1 MTKQNLI
8 KRFFARFM
16 RARAAS
22 AAPAFLFA
30 AAAAGFALAPLDASA
45 ARISESDETETGS
58 YGTDT
63 DQSLAVGT
71 GNITIGGGVSV
82 NVTET
87 TLLTGTQLTISS
99 TSETLDF
106 GNVTFQQPIA
116 SDSITV
122 SGENVS
128 VEFDKVAAGTGY
140 GKIDVADGA
149 ALVID
154 GDANLSAITAENG
167 TLTVKGKAT
176 VETLTAKTGATVTL
190 EADDASGDDA
200 SGVNSLVMAGGTVN
214 VKNFTLDNVDG
225 TNEDNNNASGTIS
238 SSGTLTVNTG
248 TTLTTE
254 ALNLDAKENAVIDL
268 KNGSEIDLGSGTVS
282 LGANARLNI
291 GDDEG
296 AADLTAASLTANE
309 TATTTLNGGTLEL
322 NGAGIT
328 QNLDSLA
335 ETSTGT
341 VSVSGE
347 GATAVFSADKTFEG
361 DAASGEVLDIAVA
374 NGTLQVDA
382 VVSTTGTVTAK
393 NLTIGEARTS
403 VKAAAFELSPEGTL
417 TMNGGTLDLSA
428 TNGATTNIYAI
439 AEGSSGTITEGDT
452 AGTIALNT
460 SSAGLGELDFT
471 AASGTVALTGTADAP
486 ITVETAGDVN
496 AQNLVVGANTLV
508 GATVTV
514 GKATDRT
521 AGDGLTLNGGTLT
534 GTTNV
539 TVNKV
544 VEENLSGTVDG
555 GTVIF
560 DLDQKNIAGETVVAG
575 TLNLGSEATNTNKVW
590 IRGEGLTLGE
600 RSVVTATGDGVNA
613 DNGTAT
619 GLVVGGGAAGTA
631 TVFDLSAT
639 GTKLN
644 VNAVNV
650 YSADELK
657 LSGDQKIGIG
667 DKDGKIWLGVAATDE
682 AAGKISTTGT
692 LTSLGQ
698 TTMNGGRIESS
709 ASSPT
714 PAPEQPEE
722 GVFYPEATIHLG
734 NVAMGNGV
742 ISAVNGS
749 VKVADVRDQGIIAAK
764 DISVGSVSDD
774 DTDKVILAGSEDG
787 ATAAGKLT
795 FTGTTTA
802 SNISANADSV
812 VNTKALELADGV
824 NVTIGSIT
832 NADIL
837 NKENLASVALG
848 GGASLN
854 TTSEDLSA
862 LTSVALATGTADDRT
877 TWTHSSGIAVNGDV
891 SVGNDASIDAAGA
904 VSVNG
909 TVSVGNRS
917 DITADSIDFGG
928 ADLKIGGTATL
939 TSETGDVT
947 LGGVAGLDEGVLAT
961 ATVNSA
967 KDIVFAAN
975 STSSLH
981 LKATGDIVVN
991 DGVSVTLSQGE
1002 IDAGNTTLKDG
1013 STFEL
1018 LGNNNVLGGTTG
1030 TPEENPYDLSEVTL
1044 GNDATLVIG
1053 GNNPAD
1059 ETEFYETFAKAAS
1072 VKNASAGAAGTIEVN
1087 GKLAADETAEDK
1099 VSVFTAGTVGDATN
1113 GDATNGGVNVTLN
1126 DGGELVAT
1134 GADAAGVGIY
1144 AAALNGTGGKLTA
1157 QAADGTKNDIY
1168 VTASNTVG
1176 ENIVFTADELRV
1188 TDLDVTDGADVAVR
1202 LENADLGGVESL
1214 VVADAGTSADPAA
1227 AHTTLTL
1234 AGTSSVAAVTV
1245 GKDGNNGTLIVESL
1259 PAAEGEEPA
1268 APVVVIGDLA
1278 ADETANFQTGSLTLD
1293 GGALVATGGSI
1304 DVRDA
1309 LVARP
1314 SGTLDGTIEAA
1325 NVRVDLSAQTAEFGA
1340 DLTLKGETVTLDG
1353 NDSGFA
1359 LGSVVEAGKLVIG
1372 SDAEGE
1378 TTVVNVADPATTLD
1392 GVATEIAVENG
1403 DSLIVESAWAPEQDC
1418 LTVTLDTN
1426 ASLGVDGALTV
1437 GAGKSF
1443 AVNAAED
1450 ENGNIAEPA
1459 GAVFD
1464 EIVNNGNFS
1473 LENVDANTSS
1483 WTDANGATL
1492 KIAGTN
1498 TEERS
1503 ASLDISGAA
1512 GGTTTFNSTVSL
1524 TNGALAVAQGNV
1536 ALNGA
1541 VVSENGTVDVEAG
1554 DLTANDTVS
1563 LTDSEVTAN
1572 GDVALNDAI
1581 SSENGAITATTGSM
1595 TVSGG
1600 AGTIKSL
1607 GLTAGADITF
1617 DTTEFNAG
1625 GKVTVNA
1632 ASGAGNVT
1640 FDTNVSLG
1648 AGSSVAAGTLTVNAG
1663 AAGTINGTVDAE
1675 TIVLAGESAPDA
1687 GDAASLTISGKGN
1700 STFAT
1705 LTDAAGTTL
1714 SLTNGAALTQNGDAT
1729 TASVSLNGTLSVA
1742 DANSAFITPGSL
1754 TLANKAKLTLA
1765 NGAAANIAGTLDLSV
1780 STTGAVTVAGDAAGT
1795 NSDATTT
1802 LTAGTLV
1809 INPADA
1815 ANTATQGVVSLT
1827 NGGQFTVGEL
1837 APGSTVTLTG
1847 QTGSGN
1853 IWVDETS
1860 HFTLKKG
1867 DIAITEST
1875 RGEIVAESGNV
1886 TFGHDAGGNGVYSL
1900 AGIGTQGLDL
1910 SVNSGHNEVNFTMSE
1925 SLNADGSKTYSKVDV
1940 RGMMNLQ
1947 GTDVSATSTE
1957 DQAFEV
1963 SVASGVN
1970 LDNANLTLE
1979 NVAFS
1984 GGKSVSLTGSS
1995 ELSATNTTIDGFD
2008 AIITTVGA
2016 NNSSITLNN
2025 ATLNTDVTMNSG
2037 TLNVGSEGATIGAGH
2052 TVSVNENVSAKLEGS
2067 LTGEGKLAL
2076 NGGNVSLTGAE
2087 VTLDNVVVNAAN
2099 AKISGGETLTIG
2111 GLVIGKGDALTVDAA
2126 LSASGAWD
2134 IDGGS
2139 LTAGTLTI
2147 ADGANVALT
2156 NSKLNGDIAFADGA
2170 DAELSLTESTVDGN
2184 VTLSGENNTLY
2195 VTDSAIEGTL
2205 AAEAGE
2211 IHFDGENSFG
2221 GLDLTGDVGV
2231 FGTIAV
2237 KGKLEVDGGFNL
2249 AGSSSLSTTEGLF
2262 VNGGTATLAGEVVA
2276 GDVTLTGTD
2285 ADSTLSGTIKTNL
2298 TLNNA
2303 QLSSSGTVK
2312 GDTTLKNGSA
2322 LTQTDGTLGAVSVS
2336 DSTFT
2341 QESAG
2346 TAGAVTL
2353 TNGASATLAGTVAS
2367 LDATN
2372 ATANVSGKVSGDMT
2386 LTNAT
2391 AEVSGTVDGITT
2403 LTNGST
2409 LTQTAGTLGAV
2420 SVDASTFTQNA
2431 GTAGAVTL
2439 TNDAFATLAGTVDS
2453 LVATNASANVSGTVS
2468 GDMTLTNG
2476 SALTQT
2482 GGSLGA
2488 VSADASTFTQEAGT
2502 AGAVTLTNGAFA
2514 TLAGTVSG
2522 DMTLANAT
2530 AEVSGEVVGST
2541 TLATGSALTQT
2552 AGTLG
2557 AVSVDASTF
2566 TQDAG
2571 TAGAVTLTNGA
2582 FATLAGTVASLDAT
2596 NASAEVS
2603 GTVSGAV
2610 SLDASTLTAVDGI
2623 TISDTLTAENNS
2635 IVNGDIMLDGA
2646 ADVSLSGSTV
2656 NGDIAFAESANGAD
2670 LKLIES
2676 TVAGN
2681 VTLSGESN
2689 SLRVEN
2695 SSITGAL
2702 TATAGTITFDG
2713 ENSFGDLQLSG
2724 DVNVAGDITVN
2735 GALNAEGGFNLA
2747 GSSNLSTT
2755 EGLFVNG
2762 GTATLA
2768 GTVTQGDVT
2777 LTGTIEGSTLSGTIE
2792 TNLTLDNAQ
2801 LSSSGTVEGDT
2812 TLANDSALTQTD
2824 GSLGAVSVDA
2834 STFTQNAGTAGAV
2847 TLTNDAFA
2855 TLAGTVDSL
2864 VATNATAEVS
2874 GTVSGDMTL
2883 TNATAEVYGTVN
2895 GDTTLETGS
2904 TLTQTDGSLGAVSVD
2919 ASTFTQNAGTATAGA
2934 VTLTNGA
2941 SATLAGTVASLD
2953 ATNASANVSG
2963 TVSGDMTLTNA
2974 TANVSGTVSGAVS
2987 LDASTLKAQGDKTFA
3002 SLSLKNDSTLVSTD
3016 DITVAGAITDASGSI
3031 SGANIALNGG
3041 LTGSASVSA
3050 SGDLTLG
3057 GTTETSGMLTAKN
3070 GTLTVADGGTLTATD
3085 AQVEAGTLAVNEG
3098 ATLNLTI
3105 EDDALDVGTLS
3116 IDGTANLT
3124 AANALTLSNLSG
3136 AGTANKAGAGALTLS
3151 GNGAFTGALNIG
3163 AGNASLSGAFGGS
3176 IGFASEGGTIT
3187 GAHGASVAGTLTLA
3201 QGTTLEIG
3209 DASGAANLTV
3219 GKLALSEAT
3228 ARTAGTAKVVHDVFA
3243 DGTDTLTIT
3252 DATANLSGL
3261 TAVVRSN
3268 IDEELLGVGGQ
3279 TITLVEGDVAAGYG
3293 FIEGIGF
3300 DRTNAVLSEDGKSLQ
3315 VMLNWKA
3322 AADGLAG
3329 SLFNDNQRAVAA
3341 ATKSWDAS
3349 TNKYAQALST
3359 LSTTETAAALDDLG
3373 ALHTVAMM
3381 PGQIDGTWN
3390 HQKSVLNAIGT
3401 GSQMGYQFG
3410 KPDVNMGAWVQYV
3423 GSYNDVDSSSDRLGW
3438 DRTMN
3443 GATAG
3448 FEYAVSENFLA
3459 GVALGYEYAELKSDG
3474 NKIEDDAFSVDFFAK
3489 HRSGDFEQRAALTFA
3504 HHGYDTN
3511 RTIAFGGVAESVSGD
3526 TDGFT
3531 AAIAYEAAYN
3541 FAVKEYLTLAPV
3553 ATLRAALN
3561 TIDGWSESGSDAAL
3575 KFDDQSAFTALA
3587 GIGGRAEFAFANPSY
3602 PREALRLSA
3611 YALFTAEFGD
3621 RSSDVDAS
3629 FVRGGNAF
3637 TMTYDDPEPYAL
3649 QLGLTAFAPLTNRT
3663 ALFGGIST
3671 ELRDEESGFNAN
3683 IGVRIGW

>member
-22 AAPAFLFA
+22 AAPAFFFA

-45 ARISESDETETGS
+45 ARISESVDSGR
-58 YGTDT
+58 YGDAS
-63 DQSLAVGT
+63 DQSLAVGS
-71 GNITIGGGVSV
+71 GNITIGGDASV

-99 TSETLDF
+99 TSDTLDF
-106 GNVTFQQPIA
+106 GNVTFQQPVA

-122 SGENVS
+122 SGENAS
-128 VEFDKVAAGTGY
+128 VEFDKVAAGAGY

-149 ALVID
+149 VLVIN

-176 VETLTAKTGATVTL
+176 VETLTAKTDATVTL
-190 EADDASGDDA
+190 DDA
-200 SGVNSLVMAGGTVN
+200 SGVNSLVMAGGMVN

-254 ALNLDAKENAVIDL
+254 ELNLKAEENGVIDL
-268 KNGSEIDLGSGTVS
+268 KNGSIIDLGSGTVS
-282 LGANARLNI
+282 LGANAQLNI
-291 GDDEG
+291 GDADG
-296 AADLTAASLTANE
+296 AADLTAASLTADG
-309 TATTTLNGGTLEL
+309 TATTTLNGGTLDL

-335 ETSTGT
+335 ESSTGT

-347 GATAVFSADKTFEG
+347 DATAVFSEDNKTFV
-361 DAASGEVLDIAVA
+361 GEVLDIAVA
-374 NGTLQVDA
+374 NGTLQVA
-382 VVSTTGTVTAK
+382 AAVSTKGTVYAK
-393 NLTIGEARTS
+393 NLTVGGAGTS
-403 VKAAAFELSPEGTL
+403 VKASAFELSPDGTL
-417 TMNGGTLDLSA
+417 KMGGGTLDLSD
-428 TNGATTNIYAI
+428 TNDATTNIYKI
-439 AEGSSGTITEGDT
+439 AKGSSGTITEGDT
-452 AGTIALNT
+452 AGTIALNKT
-460 SSAGLGELDFT
+460 STDLGELNFT
-471 AASGTVALTGTADAP
+471 AESGTVALTGTAEAP

-496 AQNLVVGANTLV
+496 ARNLVVGANTLV
-508 GATVTV
+508 GANVTV
-514 GKATDRT
+514 SSATATGRP
-521 AGDGLTLNGGTLT
+521 GDGLTLNGGTLT

-560 DLDQKNIAGETVVAG
+560 DLDQKEDGAVVAG
-575 TLNLGSEATNTNKVW
+575 TLNLGSEETNTNKVW

-600 RSVVTATGDGVNA
+600 DSVVTATGDVVDA

-631 TVFDLSAT
+631 TIFDLSAT
-639 GTKLN
+639 ETKLK

-667 DKDGKIWLGVAATDE
+667 DKDGKIYLGVAATDE

-692 LTSLGQ
+692 LTSLGD

-709 ASSPT
+709 ASIPA

-722 GVFYPEATIHLG
+722 GAFYPEATIHLG
-734 NVAMGNGV
+734 DVAMGNGV

-749 VKVADVRDQGIIAAK
+749 VKVAAVSDQGVIAAK
-764 DISVGSVSDD
+764 DISVGSVSDSAD
-774 DTDKVILAGSEDG
+774 NKVILAGSEDG
-787 ATAAGKLT
+787 ATAADKLT
-795 FTGTTTA
+795 LTGA
-802 SNISANADSV
+802 EDSNISANADSV

-824 NVTIGSIT
+824 NVTIGSET
-832 NADIL
+832 NKNIL
-837 NKENLASVALG
+837 NEENLVSVALG
-848 GGASLN
+848 KGASLK
-854 TTSEDLSA
+854 TTSGDLSA
-862 LTSVALATGTADDRT
+862 LTSVALATGTTDDRT

-904 VSVNG
+904 VSVVG

-917 DITADSIDFGG
+917 DITAESIDFGG
-928 ADLKIGGTATL
+928 AGLKIGGTATL

-947 LGGVAGLDEGVLAT
+947 LGRVDGLDEGVLAT

-967 KDIVFAAN
+967 ADIVFAAN
-975 STSSLH
+975 SKSSLH
-981 LKATGDIVVN
+981 LNAARDIVVN
-991 DGVSVTLSQGE
+991 ENVSVTLSQGE
-1002 IDAGNTTLKDG
+1002 INAVDTTLKDG

-1018 LGNNNVLGGTTG
+1018 LGNNNVLGGTG
-1030 TPEENPYDLSEVTL
+1030 TPEENPYDLFEVAL

-1059 ETEFYETFAKAAS
+1059 ETEFYETFAKADS
-1072 VKNASAGAAGTIEVN
+1072 VKNASADAAGTIEVN
-1087 GKLAADETAEDK
+1087 GKLAADETAEGK

-1113 GDATNGGVNVTLN
+1113 GGVNVTLN
-1126 DGGELVAT
+1126 KGGELVAT
-1134 GADAAGVGIY
+1134 DADAAGVGIY

-1157 QAADGTKNDIY
+1157 QAEDGTKNDIY

-1176 ENIVFTADELRV
+1176 ENIAFTAGELRV
-1188 TDLDVTDGADVAVR
+1188 TDLDVNDVADVVVR
-1202 LENADLGGVESL
+1202 LENADLGGVNSL
-1214 VVADAGTSADPAA
+1214 VVADAGTSADT
-1227 AHTTLTL
+1227 HTTLTL
-1234 AGTSSVAAVTV
+1234 AGSSSVTAVTAVTV

-1259 PAAEGEEPA
+1259 PAAEDEEPA
-1268 APVVVIGDLA
+1268 APVVVIGDLTEG
-1278 ADETANFQTGSLTLD
+1278 ETANLQTGSLTLD

-1304 DVRDA
+1304 DVRSA
-1309 LVARP
+1309 LVA
-1314 SGTLDGTIEAA
+1314 GTNGLDGTLEAKD
-1325 NVRVDLSAQTAEFGA
+1325 VRVDLSAQTETFGA
-1340 DLTLKGETVTLDG
+1340 NLTLKGETVTLDG
-1353 NDSGFA
+1353 NVGSGFT
-1359 LGSVVEAGKLVIG
+1359 LGSVVDADKLVIG

-1378 TTVVNVADPATTLD
+1378 TTAVIVADPATTLD
-1392 GVATEIAVENG
+1392 GVANEIAVENG
-1403 DSLIVESAWAPEQDC
+1403 DSLFVTSDWTPEQDS
-1418 LTVTLDTN
+1418 LTVTLDTG
-1426 ASLGVDGALTV
+1426 ATLGVSGLSDFATLTV
-1437 GAGKSF
+1437 GENKSF
-1443 AVNAAED
+1443 AVNAAVDGE
-1450 ENGNIAEPA
+1450 GNVAEPNVA
-1459 GAVFD
+1459 DFD

-1473 LENVDANTSS
+1473 LGNVAANAAS
-1483 WTDANGATL
+1483 WTDAEDATL
-1492 KIAGTN
+1492 TITGTKTD
-1498 TEERS
+1498 TEERL

-1512 GGTTTFNSTVSL
+1512 DGTTTFNSTVSL
-1524 TNGALAVAQGNV
+1524 TNGALAVAQGDV
-1536 ALNGA
+1536 VLNGA

-1563 LTDSEVTAN
+1563 LTDSEVTAS
-1572 GDVALNDAI
+1572 GDVALNGAV
-1581 SSENGAITATTGSM
+1581 SSANGAITAADGSM

-1600 AGTIKSL
+1600 AGTIESL
-1607 GLTAGADITF
+1607 ALTAGADITF
-1617 DTTEFNAG
+1617 DTTEFDAEG
-1625 GKVTVNA
+1625 SVSVVA
-1632 ASGAGNVT
+1632 DEGAGNVT

-1648 AGSSVAAGTLTVNAG
+1648 EGSSVAAGTLAVKAG
-1663 AAGTINGTVDAE
+1663 AAGTINGTVGAE
-1675 TIVLAGESAPDA
+1675 TIILAGESAPDA
-1687 GDAASLTISGKGN
+1687 GDAASLTISGEGN

-1705 LTDAAGTTL
+1705 LIDAAGTTL
-1714 SLTNGAALTQNGDAT
+1714 SLTNGAALTQDGDT
-1729 TASVSLNGTLSVA
+1729 TVSVALNGTLSVA
-1742 DANSAFITPGSL
+1742 GANSAFSTPGTL
-1754 TLANKAKLTLA
+1754 KLANTAELKLA
-1765 NGAAANIAGTLDLSV
+1765 DGGAANIDGTLDLSA
-1780 STTGAVTVAGDAAGT
+1780 STRGAVTVDGT
-1795 NSDATTT
+1795 GTDSDATTT

-1815 ANTATQGVVSLT
+1815 TVETTQGVVSLT

-1837 APGSTVTLTG
+1837 ADGSTVTLTA
-1847 QTGSGN
+1847 QNGSGN

-1867 DIAITEST
+1867 NLAITEST
-1875 RGEIVAESGNV
+1875 RGEIIAENGSV
-1886 TFGHDAGGNGVYSL
+1886 TFGRDVDGNGVYEL
-1900 AGIGTQGLDL
+1900 AGIGTQDL
-1910 SVNSGHNEVNFTMSE
+1910 VLGSTHDTVDFKMAESVAPDESMTQSQVN
-1925 SLNADGSKTYSKVDV
+1925 V
-1940 RGMMNLQ
+1940 RGEMKLSGQVSVTATGLADDNRFDVTISKGATIDNASLTLANASFSGSGSVILG
-1947 GTDVSATSTE
+1947 GTSALTLTNT
-1957 DQAFEV
+1957 EV
-1963 SVASGVN
+1963 SGFNGITVNNDASVTIA
-1970 LDNANLTLE
+1970 LDNADLNA
-1979 NVAFS
+1979 NVM
-1984 GGKSVSLTGSS
+1984 
-1995 ELSATNTTIDGFD
+1995 LS
-2008 AIITTVGA
+2008 
-2016 NNSSITLNN
+2016 
-2025 ATLNTDVTMNSG
+2025 SG
-2037 TLNVGSEGATIGAGH
+2037 TLSVSENGATIGDGNKIAVGSNASVTLAG
-2052 TVSVNENVSAKLEGS
+2052 SVGGAGALE
-2067 LTGEGKLAL
+2067 L
-2076 NGGNVSLTGAE
+2076 NGGSVSLEDGAAVE
-2087 VTLDNVVVNAAN
+2087 LGNVVVNASN
-2099 AKISGGETLTIG
+2099 ASISGGESLTIG
-2111 GLVIGKGDALTVDAA
+2111 NLNVGTDKALTVDAA
-2126 LSASGAWD
+2126 LSASGEWN
-2134 IDGGS
+2134 ISGGS
-2139 LTAGTLTI
+2139 LTAGSLTI
-2147 ADGANVALT
+2147 ADGANVTLT
-2156 NSKLNGDIAFADGA
+2156 NSKLNGDITFADGA
-2170 DAELSLTESTVDGN
+2170 DAELSLTKSTVDGN

-2205 AAEAGE
+2205 AATVGE
-2211 IHFDGENSFG
+2211 IHFGGENSFG

-2262 VNGGTATLAGEVVA
+2262 VNGGTANLAGEVVA

-2285 ADSTLSGTIKTNL
+2285 AESTLSGTIETNL
-2298 TLNNA
+2298 TLDNA
-2303 QLSSSGTVK
+2303 QLSSSGTVE
-2312 GDTTLKNGSA
+2312 GSTTLKNVST
-2322 LTQTDGTLGAVSVS
+2322 LTQTDGTLHAVSV
-2336 DSTFT
+2336 DASTFT
-2341 QESAG
+2341 QNAG

-2353 TNGASATLAGTVAS
+2353 TNGSTLTQTDGSLGAVTLTNGTSATLAGTVAS

-2372 ATANVSGKVSGDMT
+2372 ATANVSGTVSGDMT

-2391 AEVSGTVDGITT
+2391 AEVSGTVE
-2403 LTNGST
+2403 GST
-2409 LTQTAGTLGAV
+2409 MLANDSALTQTGGTLGAV

-2439 TNDAFATLAGTVDS
+2439 TNGASATLAGTVDS
-2453 LVATNASANVSGTVS
+2453 LDA
-2468 GDMTLTNG
+2468 TNG
-2476 SALTQT
+2476 STLTQT
-2482 GGSLGA
+2482 DGTLHA
-2488 VSADASTFTQEAGT
+2488 VSVDASTFTQEAGT
-2502 AGAVTLTNGAFA
+2502 AGAVTLANGA
-2514 TLAGTVSG
+2514 
-2522 DMTLANAT
+2522 
-2530 AEVSGEVVGST
+2530 
-2541 TLATGSALTQT
+2541 SA
-2552 AGTLG
+2552 
-2557 AVSVDASTF
+2557 S
-2566 TQDAG
+2566 
-2571 TAGAVTLTNGA
+2571 
-2582 FATLAGTVASLDAT
+2582 LAGTVASLDAT
-2596 NASAEVS
+2596 NASANVS
-2603 GTVSGAV
+2603 GTIEGAI
-2610 SLDASTLTAVDGI
+2610 SLDASTLTAEDGI
-2623 TISDTLTAENNS
+2623 AISDTLTAENKS
-2635 IVNGDIMLDGA
+2635 IVNGDITLDSA
-2646 ADVSLSGSTV
+2646 ADVSLNNSTV
-2656 NGDIAFAESANGAD
+2656 NGSIAFAESADEAV

-2676 TVAGN
+2676 SVSGD

-2695 SSITGAL
+2695 SSIEGTLA
-2702 TATAGTITFDG
+2702 ATAGTITFAG
-2713 ENSFGDLQLSG
+2713 TENKFGDLQLTG
-2724 DVNVAGDITVN
+2724 DVNVDGDITVS
-2735 GALNAEGGFNLA
+2735 GALNTEGGFNLA

-2768 GTVTQGDVT
+2768 GTVVAGDVT
-2777 LTGTIEGSTLSGTIE
+2777 LTETGAESTLSGTIE

-2801 LSSSGTVEGDT
+2801 LSSSGTVNGST
-2812 TLANDSALTQTD
+2812 TLANDSALTQKSGT
-2824 GSLGAVSVDA
+2824 LHAVSVDA
-2834 STFTQNAGTAGAV
+2834 STFTQDAGTAGAV
-2847 TLTNDAFA
+2847 TLTNGA
-2855 TLAGTVDSL
+2855 T
-2864 VATNATAEVS
+2864 
-2874 GTVSGDMTL
+2874 
-2883 TNATAEVYGTVN
+2883 
-2895 GDTTLETGS
+2895 
-2904 TLTQTDGSLGAVSVD
+2904 
-2919 ASTFTQNAGTATAGA
+2919 
-2934 VTLTNGA
+2934 
-2941 SATLAGTVASLD
+2941 ATLAGTVASLD

-2963 TVSGDMTLTNA
+2963 TIETNLTLTNATAEVSGKVNGDTTLANGSALTQTGGTLGAVSADASTFTQESAGDAGAVTLTNSASATLAGTVASLDATNA
-2974 TANVSGTVSGAVS
+2974 TANVSGTVEGAVS
-2987 LDASTLKAQGDKTFA
+2987 LDASTLNAQGDKTFA
-3002 SLSLKNDSTLVSTD
+3002 SLSLKNDSALVSTD
-3016 DITVAGAITDASGSI
+3016 DITVTGAITDASGSI
-3031 SGANIALNGG
+3031 SGANIALNG

-3057 GTTETSGMLTAKN
+3057 GATATSGSLTAKN
-3070 GTLTVADGGTLTATD
+3070 GTLTVAEGGTLTTTD
-3085 AQVEAGTLAVNEG
+3085 ALIEAETLAVEKD

-3105 EDDALDVGTLS
+3105 EEDTLDVGTLS

-3124 AANALTLSNLSG
+3124 AANALTLSNLRG
-3136 AGTANKAGAGALTLS
+3136 AGTANKTGAGMLTLS
-3151 GNGAFTGALNIG
+3151 GNDAFTGTLNIS

-3187 GAHGASVAGTLTLA
+3187 GANGASVAGTLTLA

-3209 DASGAANLTV
+3209 DASGAENLTV
-3219 GKLALSEAT
+3219 GKIALADAT
-3228 ARTAGTAKVVHDVFA
+3228 ARAAGTAKVVHDVFV
-3243 DGTDTLTIT
+3243 DGADTLTVT

-3268 IDEELLGVGGQ
+3268 IVDEEILGVGGQ

-3341 ATKSWDAS
+3341 ATKGWDAS

-3423 GSYNDVDSSSDRLGW
+3423 GSYNDIDSSSDRLGW

-3587 GIGGRAEFAFANPSY
+3587 GIGGRAEFTFANPSY
-3602 PREALRLSA
+3602 PQEALRLSA

>member
-22 AAPAFLFA
+22 AAPAFFFA

-45 ARISESDETETGS
+45 AKIDASVDTGS

-63 DQSLAVGT
+63 DQSLAVGS
-71 GNITIGGGVSV
+71 GNITIGGGASV

-99 TSETLDF
+99 TSDTLDF
-106 GNVTFQQPIA
+106 GNVTFQQPVA

-122 SGENVS
+122 SGGAS
-128 VEFDKVAAGTGY
+128 VAFDKVAAGAGY

-149 ALVID
+149 ELVIN

-167 TLTVKGKAT
+167 ALTVKGKAT
-176 VETLTAKTGATVTL
+176 VETLTAKTDATVTL
-190 EADDASGDDA
+190 EAVDA

-214 VKNFTLDNVDG
+214 VKDFTLDNVDG

-238 SSGTLTVNTG
+238 SSGKLTVNTG

-254 ALNLDAKENAVIDL
+254 ALNLAAQDDAVIDL
-268 KNGSEIDLGSGTVS
+268 KNGSEIDLGTGTVS
-282 LGANARLNI
+282 LGANAQLNI
-291 GDDEG
+291 GDAEG
-296 AADLTAASLTANE
+296 EADLTADSLSAAGD
-309 TATTTLNGGTLEL
+309 ATTTLNGGTLTL

-335 ETSTGT
+335 ESSTGT

-347 GATAVFSADKTFEG
+347 GATAVFSADKTFEN
-361 DAASGEVLDIAVA
+361 ASGEVLHIAVEK
-374 NGTLQVDA
+374 GTLQVDA
-382 VVSTTGTVTAK
+382 AVSTTGTVSAK
-393 NLTIGEARTS
+393 NLTIGDADSS
-403 VKAAAFELSPEGTL
+403 VKASAFDLSPEGTL
-417 TMNGGTLDLSA
+417 KMGGGTLDLSA
-428 TNGATTNIYAI
+428 TNDETTDIYAI
-439 AEGSSGTITEGDT
+439 SEGSSGTITEGDT
-452 AGTIALNT
+452 AGMIALNKT
-460 SSAGLGELDFT
+460 STDLGELNFT
-471 AASGTVALTGTADAP
+471 AESGTVALTGTAEAP

-496 AQNLVVGANTLV
+496 ARNLVVGANMLV
-508 GATVTV
+508 GENVTV
-514 GKATDRT
+514 GKATERT
-521 AGDGLTLNGGTLT
+521 GDGLTLNGGTLT

-544 VEENLSGTVDG
+544 VGDGLSGTVDG

-560 DLDQKNIAGETVVAG
+560 DLDQKDTGTVVAG
-575 TLNLGSEATNTNKVW
+575 TLNLGSEATDTNKVW

-600 RSVVTATGDGVNA
+600 GSVVTAKGDVVDAN
-613 DNGTAT
+613 NGTAT

-692 LTSLGQ
+692 LTSLEQ
-698 TTMNGGRIESS
+698 TTMNGGRIEST
-709 ASSPT
+709 ALSPA

-734 NVAMGNGV
+734 NVAMSNGV
-742 ISAVNGS
+742 ISAVKGS
-749 VKVADVRDQGIIAAK
+749 VKVAAVSDQGIIAAK

-774 DTDKVILAGSEDG
+774 ATDKVILAGSENG
-787 ATAAGKLT
+787 KTAADKLT
-795 FTGTTTA
+795 FTGTAA
-802 SNISANADSV
+802 SDISANADSV
-812 VNTKALELADGV
+812 VNTKALELADGAD
-824 NVTIGSIT
+824 VTIGSST

-837 NKENLASVALG
+837 NEENLASVALG

-854 TTSEDLSA
+854 TTSEGLSA
-862 LTSVALATGTADDRT
+862 LTSVALATGTVDDRT

-909 TVSVGNRS
+909 SVSVGNRS
-917 DITADSIDFGG
+917 DITAESIDFGD
-928 ADLKIGGTATL
+928 AELKIGGTATL
-939 TSETGDVT
+939 TSKTGDVT
-947 LGGVAGLDEGVLAT
+947 LGGVAGLDKGVLAT

-967 KDIVFAAN
+967 KDIVFAAE
-975 STSSLH
+975 SESSLH
-981 LKATGDIVVN
+981 LKAAGDIVVN
-991 DGVSVTLSQGE
+991 ENVSVTLSQGE
-1002 IDAGNTTLKDG
+1002 IDAKDTTLKDG

-1030 TPEENPYDLSEVTL
+1030 TPEENPYELSEVTL

-1059 ETEFYETFAKAAS
+1059 AAEFYETFAKADS
-1072 VKNASAGAAGTIEVN
+1072 VKNASADAGTIEVN
-1087 GKLAADETAEDK
+1087 GKLAADETAEGK
-1099 VSVFTAGTVGDATN
+1099 VSVFTAGTVGDAT
-1113 GDATNGGVNVTLN
+1113 TGGVNVTLN
-1126 DGGELVAT
+1126 EGGELVAT

-1157 QAADGTKNDIY
+1157 QAEDGTKNDIY
-1168 VTASNTVG
+1168 VTASNKVG
-1176 ENIVFTADELRV
+1176 ENIAFTADELRV
-1188 TDLDVTDGADVAVR
+1188 TDLNVSDGADVAVR
-1202 LENADLGGVESL
+1202 LENADLSGVNSL
-1214 VVADAGTSADPAA
+1214 VVADAAA
-1227 AHTTLTL
+1227 AGTDETTKLTL

-1245 GKDGNNGTLIVESL
+1245 GKDGNNGTLSVESL

-1278 ADETANFQTGSLTLD
+1278 EGETANFQTGSLTLD
-1293 GGALVATGGSI
+1293 GGALVATDGSI

-1309 LVARP
+1309 LAA
-1314 SGTLDGTIEAA
+1314 GTNGLDGTLEAKD
-1325 NVRVDLSAQTAEFGA
+1325 VRVDLSAQTADFGA
-1340 DLTLKGETVTLDG
+1340 NLTLKGKTVTLDG
-1353 NDSGFA
+1353 NASDFA
-1359 LGSVVEAGKLVIG
+1359 LGAVVDADKLVIG

-1378 TTVVNVADPATTLD
+1378 TTAVIVADPATTLD
-1392 GVATEIAVENG
+1392 GVANEIAVENG
-1403 DSLIVESAWAPEQDC
+1403 DSLFVSSAWTPEQNS

-1426 ASLGVDGALTV
+1426 ASLGVTGALTV

-1443 AVNAAED
+1443 AVNAAVDGE
-1450 ENGNIAEPA
+1450 ENVAVPND
-1459 GAVFD
+1459 AVFD

-1473 LENVDANTSS
+1473 LGNVVASADS
-1483 WTDANGATL
+1483 WTDAEGATL
-1492 KIAGTN
+1492 TITGTKTD
-1498 TEERS
+1498 TEERL

-1512 GGTTTFNSTVSL
+1512 DGTTTFNSAVAL

-1563 LTDSEVTAN
+1563 LTDSTVTAD
-1572 GDVALNDAI
+1572 GDVALNGAV
-1581 SSENGAITATTGSM
+1581 SSANGAITAENGSM

-1600 AGTIKSL
+1600 AGTIESL
-1607 GLTAGADITF
+1607 ALTAGADITF
-1617 DTTEFNAG
+1617 DTNEFDAEG
-1625 GKVTVNA
+1625 AVTVVA
-1632 ASGAGNVT
+1632 AQGTGNVT
-1640 FDTNVSLG
+1640 FDTDVSLG
-1648 AGSSVAAGTLTVNAG
+1648 AGSSVAADTLTVNAG
-1663 AAGTINGTVDAE
+1663 AAGTINGTVDVE
-1675 TIVLAGESAPDA
+1675 TIVLSGATSDPDPVK
-1687 GDAASLTISGKGN
+1687 DAASLTISGEGN
-1700 STFAT
+1700 STFTT

-1714 SLTNGAALTQNGDAT
+1714 SLTNGAALAQNGDA

-1742 DANSAFITPGSL
+1742 DANSAFSTPGSL
-1754 TLANKAKLTLA
+1754 TLANTAKLTLA
-1765 NGAAANIAGTLDLSV
+1765 NGGAANIAGTLDLSA
-1780 STTGAVTVAGDAAGT
+1780 STADAVTVDGT
-1795 NSDATTT
+1795 GTDSDATTT

-1815 ANTATQGVVSLT
+1815 ADTATQGVVSLT

-1837 APGSTVTLTG
+1837 AAGSTVTLTG
-1847 QTGSGN
+1847 QNGSGN

-1875 RGEIVAESGNV
+1875 RGEIIAESGNV
-1886 TFGHDAGGNGVYSL
+1886 TFGHDADGNGVYEL
-1900 AGIGTQGLDL
+1900 AGIGTQDL
-1910 SVNSGHNEVNFTMSE
+1910 VLGSTHDAVNFKMAE
-1925 SLNADGSKTYSKVDV
+1925 SVAPDGSMTQSQVNV
-1940 RGMMNLQ
+1940 RGEMKLSGQ
-1947 GTDVSATSTE
+1947 
-1957 DQAFEV
+1957 V
-1963 SVASGVN
+1963 SVTATGLADDNRFDVTVSKGATI
-1970 LDNANLTLE
+1970 DNASLTLE
-1979 NVAFS
+1979 NANFS
-1984 GGKSVSLTGSS
+1984 GSGSVILGGTSALT
-1995 ELSATNTTIDGFD
+1995 LTNTEVSGFNGITVNNDASVTIALDNAD
-2008 AIITTVGA
+2008 LNA
-2016 NNSSITLNN
+2016 NVMLS
-2025 ATLNTDVTMNSG
+2025 SG
-2037 TLNVGSEGATIGAGH
+2037 TLSVSGNGATIGDGNKIAVGSNASVTLAGD
-2052 TVSVNENVSAKLEGS
+2052 VGGAGALE
-2067 LTGEGKLAL
+2067 L
-2076 NGGNVSLTGAE
+2076 NGGSVSLEDGAD
-2087 VTLDNVVVNAAN
+2087 VTLGNVVVNASN
-2099 AKISGGETLTIG
+2099 ASISGGESLTIG
-2111 GLVIGKGDALTVDAA
+2111 DLNVGTDKALTVDAA
-2126 LSASGAWD
+2126 LSASGEWN
-2134 IDGGS
+2134 ISGGS

-2147 ADGANVALT
+2147 ADGANVTLEN
-2156 NSKLNGDIAFADGA
+2156 NSTFNGDIVFADGA
-2170 DAELSLTESTVDGN
+2170 DAELSLTNSTVDGN
-2184 VTLSGENNTLY
+2184 VTLDGENNTLK
-2195 VTDSAIEGTL
+2195 VTDSSITGTL
-2205 AAEAGE
+2205 EATAGS
-2211 IHFDGENSFG
+2211 ITFNGTNSFG
-2221 GLDLTGDVGV
+2221 DLRLVSDVNIGGVLDVV
-2231 FGTIAV
+2231 
-2237 KGKLEVDGGFNL
+2237 GKLEVEGGFEL
-2249 AGSSSLSTTEGLF
+2249 GKASELSTTEGLF
-2262 VNGGTATLAGEVVA
+2262 VNGGTATLAGTVTR

-2285 ADSTLSGTIKTNL
+2285 ENSTLSGTIETNL

-2303 QLSSSGTVK
+2303 QISSSGEVV
-2312 GDTTLKNGSA
+2312 GSTTLANGSK
-2322 LTQTDGTLGAVSVS
+2322 LTQTD
-2336 DSTFT
+2336 
-2341 QESAG
+2341 
-2346 TAGAVTL
+2346 
-2353 TNGASATLAGTVAS
+2353 
-2367 LDATN
+2367 
-2372 ATANVSGKVSGDMT
+2372 
-2386 LTNAT
+2386 
-2391 AEVSGTVDGITT
+2391 
-2403 LTNGST
+2403 
-2409 LTQTAGTLGAV
+2409 GTLGAV

-2431 GTAGAVTL
+2431 GTAGAVKL
-2439 TNDAFATLAGTVDS
+2439 TN
-2453 LVATNASANVSGTVS
+2453 NAS
-2468 GDMTLTNG
+2468 
-2476 SALTQT
+2476 
-2482 GGSLGA
+2482 
-2488 VSADASTFTQEAGT
+2488 
-2502 AGAVTLTNGAFA
+2502 
-2514 TLAGTVSG
+2514 
-2522 DMTLANAT
+2522 
-2530 AEVSGEVVGST
+2530 
-2541 TLATGSALTQT
+2541 
-2552 AGTLG
+2552 
-2557 AVSVDASTF
+2557 
-2566 TQDAG
+2566 
-2571 TAGAVTLTNGA
+2571 
-2582 FATLAGTVASLDAT
+2582 ATLAGTVASLDAT
-2596 NASAEVS
+2596 NATVNVS
-2603 GTVSGAV
+2603 GKVEGAV
-2610 SLDASTLTAVDGI
+2610 SLDASTLTLTAVDGI

-2747 GSSNLSTT
+2747 GSSSLSTT

-2762 GTATLA
+2762 GTANLA
-2768 GTVTQGDVT
+2768 GEVVAGDVT
-2777 LTGTIEGSTLSGTIE
+2777 LTGTDEGSTLSGAIE
-2792 TNLTLDNAQ
+2792 TNLTL
-2801 LSSSGTVEGDT
+2801 
-2812 TLANDSALTQTD
+2812 
-2824 GSLGAVSVDA
+2824 
-2834 STFTQNAGTAGAV
+2834 
-2847 TLTNDAFA
+2847 
-2855 TLAGTVDSL
+2855 
-2864 VATNATAEVS
+2864 TNATAEVS
-2874 GTVSGDMTL
+2874 GTVVGSTTL
-2883 TNATAEVYGTVN
+2883 TN
-2895 GDTTLETGS
+2895 GS
-2904 TLTQTDGSLGAVSVD
+2904 TLTQT
-2919 ASTFTQNAGTATAGA
+2919 AGTLGA

-2953 ATNASANVSG
+2953 ATNATAEVSGEVVGSTTLANGSTLTQTAGTLHAVSVDASTFTQEAAGTAGAVTLTNDAFATLAGTVASLYATNAKANVSG

-2974 TANVSGTVSGAVS
+2974 TAEVSGTVEGAVS
-2987 LDASTLKAQGDKTFA
+2987 LDASTLTAQGDKTFA

-3016 DITVAGAITDASGSI
+3016 DITVTGAITDASGSI
-3031 SGANIALNGG
+3031 SGVNVALNGG

-3057 GTTETSGMLTAKN
+3057 GTTATSGSLTAKN
-3070 GTLTVADGGTLTATD
+3070 GTLTVAEGGTLTATD
-3085 AQVEAGTLAVNEG
+3085 AQVEAGTLAVSEG

-3105 EDDALDVGTLS
+3105 EEGLGDDTKLS

-3124 AANALTLSNLSG
+3124 AENAMTLSNLSG
-3136 AGTANKAGAGALTLS
+3136 AGTANKTGAGALTLS

-3187 GAHGASVAGTLTLA
+3187 GARGASVAGTLTLA

-3219 GKLALSEAT
+3219 GKIALADAT
-3228 ARTAGTAKVVHDVFA
+3228 TRAAGTAKVVHDVFA
-3243 DGTDTLTIT
+3243 DGTNTLMTDTLTVT

-3268 IDEELLGVGGQ
+3268 VDEEILGVGGQ

-3341 ATKSWDAS
+3341 ATKGWDAS

-3423 GSYNDVDSSSDRLGW
+3423 GSYNDIDSSSDRLGW

-3602 PREALRLSA
+3602 SREALRLSA

>member
-45 ARISESDETETGS
+45 ARISGDVVEGS

-63 DQSLAVGT
+63 DQSLVVGT
-71 GNITIGGGVSV
+71 GNITIGGVASV

-122 SGENVS
+122 SGENVFVS
-128 VEFDKVAAGTGY
+128 FDKVAAGAGY

-149 ALVID
+149 ELVIN
-154 GDANLSAITAENG
+154 GDANLSAITAKDSK
-167 TLTVKGKAT
+167 LTVKGTAT

-190 EADDASGDDA
+190 EADDADA

-214 VKNFTLDNVDG
+214 VKDFTLDKVDG
-225 TNEDNNNASGTIS
+225 TNEDNDNASGTIS

-254 ALNLDAKENAVIDL
+254 ALNLEAEENGIIDL
-268 KNGSEIDLGSGTVS
+268 KNGSEIDLGKGTVS
-282 LGANARLNI
+282 LGANAQLNI
-291 GDDEG
+291 GNADG
-296 AADLTAASLTANE
+296 VADLTAASLSAKDE
-309 TATTTLNGGTLEL
+309 TATTTLNGGTLDL

-341 VSVSGE
+341 VSVSGDA
-347 GATAVFSADKTFEG
+347 ATAVFSADKTFEG

-471 AASGTVALTGTADAP
+471 AASGTVALKETAEGP

-496 AQNLVVGANTLV
+496 AQNLAVGANKLV
-508 GATVTV
+508 GKNVTV
-514 GKATDRT
+514 SSADGRL
-521 AGDGLTLNGGTLT
+521 GDGLTLNGGTLT

-544 VEENLSGTVDG
+544 VEADLSGTVDG

-560 DLDQKNIAGETVVAG
+560 DLDQKDTEDETVVAG
-575 TLNLGSEATNTNKVW
+575 TLNLGSEATNTGKVW

-600 RSVVTATGDGVNA
+600 GSVVTAMGDVVDA
-613 DNGTAT
+613 ENGTAT
-619 GLVVGGGAAGTA
+619 GLVVGGKAADPETI
-631 TVFDLSAT
+631 FDLSAE
-639 GTKLN
+639 GTQLN

-650 YSADELK
+650 YCNGELK
-657 LSGDQKIGIG
+657 LSGDQKIGI
-667 DKDGKIWLGVAATDE
+667 DETLGKIYLGAAQDNDS

-692 LTSLGQ
+692 LTSLGD
-698 TTMNGGRIESS
+698 TAMNGGRIEST
-709 ASSPT
+709 AAIPA

-734 NVAMGNGV
+734 NVEMGNGV

-774 DTDKVILAGSEDG
+774 DTNKVVLAGSEDG
-787 ATAAGKLT
+787 AVAADKLT
-795 FTGTTTA
+795 FTGTAA
-802 SNISANADSV
+802 SNISANAASV
-812 VNTKALELADGV
+812 VNTKALELADGAD
-824 NVTIGSIT
+824 VTIGSET
-832 NADIL
+832 NKNIL
-837 NKENLASVALG
+837 NEENLASVALG
-848 GGASLN
+848 KGASLN
-854 TTSEDLSA
+854 TSSENLSA

-947 LGGVAGLDEGVLAT
+947 LGGVAGLEDGVLAT
-961 ATVNSA
+961 ATVDSA
-967 KDIVFAAN
+967 ADIVFAAD

-1002 IDAGNTTLKDG
+1002 IDAGNTTLGNG

-1030 TPEENPYDLSEVTL
+1030 TPEENPYDLSEVAL

-1059 ETEFYETFAKAAS
+1059 ETEFYETFAKADS
-1072 VKNASAGAAGTIEVN
+1072 VKNASADAVGTIEVN
-1087 GKLAADETAEDK
+1087 GKLTAEDK
-1099 VSVFTAGTVGDATN
+1099 EVSVFTAGTVGDATN
-1113 GDATNGGVNVTLN
+1113 GGVNVTLN
-1126 DGGELVAT
+1126 EGGELVAT
-1134 GADAAGVGIY
+1134 GADAADVGIY

-1157 QAADGTKNDIY
+1157 QAEDGTKNDIY

-1176 ENIVFTADELRV
+1176 ENIAFTADELRV
-1188 TDLDVTDGADVAVR
+1188 TDLDVNDGADVAVR
-1202 LENADLGGVESL
+1202 LGNADLSGVNSL
-1214 VVADAGTSADPAA
+1214 VVADAGTSDPAA
-1227 AHTTLTL
+1227 THTTLTL

-1245 GKDGNNGTLIVESL
+1245 GNAGNNGTLVV
-1259 PAAEGEEPA
+1259 EGEEPA
-1268 APVVVIGDLA
+1268 APVVVIGDLSEGEA
-1278 ADETANFQTGSLTLD
+1278 ANLQTGSLTLD

-1304 DVRDA
+1304 DVRNA
-1309 LVARP
+1309 LVAGT
-1314 SGTLDGTIEAA
+1314 SGTLDGTLEAKD
-1325 NVRVDLSAQTAEFGA
+1325 VRVDLYVQTETFGA
-1340 DLTLKGETVTLDG
+1340 NLTLKGETVTLDG
-1353 NDSGFA
+1353 NVGSGFT
-1359 LGSVVEAGKLVIG
+1359 LGSVVVADKLVIG
-1372 SDAEGE
+1372 SDSEGE
-1378 TTVVNVADPATTLD
+1378 TTAVIVADPATTLD
-1392 GVATEIAVENG
+1392 GVAKEIAVENG
-1403 DSLIVESAWAPEQDC
+1403 DSLFVTSDWAPTKDS
-1418 LTVTLDTN
+1418 LTVTLDTD
-1426 ASLGVDGALTV
+1426 ATLAVFGLSDSATLTV
-1437 GAGKSF
+1437 GTGKSF
-1443 AVNAAED
+1443 AVNAAVDGE
-1450 ENGNIAEPA
+1450 GNVAEPNVA
-1459 GAVFD
+1459 NFD

-1473 LENVDANTSS
+1473 LGNVDANAAS
-1483 WTDANGATL
+1483 WTDANDATL
-1492 KIAGTN
+1492 TIAGTKTD
-1498 TEERS
+1498 TEERL

-1512 GGTTTFNSTVSL
+1512 DGTTTFNSAVAL
-1524 TNGALAVAQGNV
+1524 TNGALAVAQGN
-1536 ALNGA
+1536 
-1541 VVSENGTVDVEAG
+1541 
-1554 DLTANDTVS
+1554 
-1563 LTDSEVTAN
+1563 
-1572 GDVALNDAI
+1572 VALNDAI

-1600 AGTIKSL
+1600 AGTIESL
-1607 GLTAGADITF
+1607 ALTAGADITF
-1617 DTTEFNAG
+1617 DTNEFNAEG
-1625 GKVTVNA
+1625 AVTVVA
-1632 ASGAGNVT
+1632 DQGTGNVT

-1648 AGSSVAAGTLTVNAG
+1648 EGSSVAADTLTVNAG
-1663 AAGTINGTVDAE
+1663 AAGTINGTVAAE

-1687 GDAASLTISGKGN
+1687 GDAASLTISGEGNSN
-1700 STFAT
+1700 STFTT

-1714 SLTNGAALTQNGDAT
+1714 SLTNGAVLTQNGDT
-1729 TASVSLNGTLSVA
+1729 TASVTLNGTLSVA
-1742 DANSAFITPGSL
+1742 DANSAFSTPGSL
-1754 TLANKAKLTLA
+1754 TLAGTAELRLA
-1765 NGAAANIAGTLDLSV
+1765 NGAAANIDDTLDLSA

-1802 LTAGTLV
+1802 LTAGKLV

-1815 ANTATQGVVSLT
+1815 ANEKTQGVVLLT

-1837 APGSTVTLTG
+1837 ASGSTVTLTG
-1847 QTGSGN
+1847 QNGSGN

-1875 RGEIVAESGNV
+1875 FGEIVAESGNV

-1910 SVNSGHNEVNFTMSE
+1910 SVNNGHNEVNFTMSE

-1947 GTDVSATSTE
+1947 GTDVSATGTE
-1957 DQAFEV
+1957 DQAFAV

-2016 NNSSITLNN
+2016 NNSSITLNK

-2037 TLNVGSEGATIGAGH
+2037 TLKVGVDGATIGAGK
-2052 TVSVNENVSAKLEGS
+2052 TVSVNENVSAKLAGS

-2076 NGGNVSLTGAE
+2076 NGGNVSLTGDE
-2087 VTLDNVVVNAAN
+2087 VTLGNVVVNASN

-2111 GLVIGKGDALTVDAA
+2111 GLEIGTGDALTVDAA
-2126 LSASGAWD
+2126 LSASGVWN

-2170 DAELSLTESTVDGN
+2170 DAELSLTESTVAGN

-2231 FGTIAV
+2231 FGMIAV

-2249 AGSSSLSTTEGLF
+2249 ADTSSLSTTEGLF
-2262 VNGGTATLAGEVVA
+2262 VNGGTANLAGEVVA

-2285 ADSTLSGTIKTNL
+2285 EGSTLSGTIETNL
-2298 TLNNA
+2298 TLDAAQLTQTAGEVVGSTTLTNGSTLTQTAGSLGAVSVDASTFTQESAGDAGAVTLTNDAFATLAGTVASLDATNASANVSGTVSGDMTLNNA
-2303 QLSSSGTVK
+2303 QLTQTDGEVVGS
-2312 GDTTLKNGSA
+2312 TTLTNGST
-2322 LTQTDGTLGAVSVS
+2322 LTQTDGTLHAVSV
-2336 DSTFT
+2336 DASTFT
-2341 QESAG
+2341 QNAG

-2353 TNGASATLAGTVAS
+2353 TNGAFATLAGTVAS

-2372 ATANVSGKVSGDMT
+2372 ATANVSGTVSGDMT

-2391 AEVSGTVDGITT
+2391 AEVSGKVNGDTT
-2403 LTNGST
+2403 LANDSA
-2409 LTQTAGTLGAV
+2409 LTQTGGTLDAV

-2439 TNDAFATLAGTVDS
+2439 TNDAFATLAGTV
-2453 LVATNASANVSGTVS
+2453 
-2468 GDMTLTNG
+2468 
-2476 SALTQT
+2476 
-2482 GGSLGA
+2482 
-2488 VSADASTFTQEAGT
+2488 
-2502 AGAVTLTNGAFA
+2502 
-2514 TLAGTVSG
+2514 
-2522 DMTLANAT
+2522 
-2530 AEVSGEVVGST
+2530 
-2541 TLATGSALTQT
+2541 
-2552 AGTLG
+2552 
-2557 AVSVDASTF
+2557 
-2566 TQDAG
+2566 
-2571 TAGAVTLTNGA
+2571 
-2582 FATLAGTVASLDAT
+2582 ASLDAT
-2596 NASAEVS
+2596 NASANVS

-2646 ADVSLSGSTV
+2646 ANVSLSGSTV

-2670 LKLIES
+2670 LKLIKS
-2676 TVAGN
+2676 SVAGN

-2695 SSITGAL
+2695 SSIEGTLA
-2702 TATAGTITFDG
+2702 ATAGTITFAG
-2713 ENSFGDLQLSG
+2713 TENKFGDLQLTG
-2724 DVNVAGDITVN
+2724 DVNVDGDITVS
-2735 GALNAEGGFNLA
+2735 GALNTEGGFNLA

-2755 EGLFVNG
+2755 EGLFVND

-2768 GTVTQGDVT
+2768 GTVMQGDVT
-2777 LTGTIEGSTLSGTIE
+2777 LTGTDADSTLSGTIE
-2792 TNLTLDNAQ
+2792 TDLTLDNAQ
-2801 LSSSGTVEGDT
+2801 LSSSGTVNGDT
-2812 TLANDSALTQTD
+2812 TLANGSTLTQTA
-2824 GSLGAVSVDA
+2824 GTLHAVSVDA
-2834 STFTQNAGTAGAV
+2834 STFTQGADASAGAV
-2847 TLTNDAFA
+2847 TLTNGASA
-2855 TLAGTVDSL
+2855 SLAGTVALLD
-2864 VATNATAEVS
+2864 ATNASANVS
-2874 GTVSGDMTL
+2874 
-2883 TNATAEVYGTVN
+2883 GTVN
-2895 GDTTLETGS
+2895 GDTTLANGS
-2904 TLTQTDGSLGAVSVD
+2904 ALTQTGGTLGAVSAD
-2919 ASTFTQNAGTATAGA
+2919 ASTFTQDAGTAGA

-2953 ATNASANVSG
+2953 ATNA
-2963 TVSGDMTLTNA
+2963 
-2974 TANVSGTVSGAVS
+2974 TANVSGTVEGAVS
-2987 LDASTLKAQGDKTFA
+2987 LDASTLNAQGDKTFA
-3002 SLSLKNDSTLVSTD
+3002 SLSLKNDSALVSTD
-3016 DITVAGAITDASGSI
+3016 DITVTGAITDASGSI
-3031 SGANIALNGG
+3031 SGANIALNG

-3057 GTTETSGMLTAKN
+3057 GATATSGSLTAKN
-3070 GTLTVADGGTLTATD
+3070 GTLTVAEGGTLTTTD
-3085 AQVEAGTLAVNEG
+3085 ALIEAETLAVEKD

-3105 EDDALDVGTLS
+3105 EEDTLDVGTLS

-3124 AANALTLSNLSG
+3124 AANALTLSNLRG
-3136 AGTANKAGAGALTLS
+3136 AGTANKTGAGMLTLS
-3151 GNGAFTGALNIG
+3151 GNDAFTGALNIR
-3163 AGNASLSGAFGGS
+3163 AGDASLSGAFGGS
-3176 IGFASEGGTIT
+3176 IGFASESGTIT
-3187 GAHGASVAGTLTLA
+3187 GADGAAVAGTLTLA

-3219 GKLALSEAT
+3219 GKIALADAT
-3228 ARTAGTAKVVHDVFA
+3228 ARAAGTAKVVHDVFA
-3243 DGTDTLTIT
+3243 DGADTLTVT

-3268 IDEELLGVGGQ
+3268 IDEEILGVGGQ

-3341 ATKSWDAS
+3341 ATKGWDAS

-3423 GSYNDVDSSSDRLGW
+3423 GSYNDIDSSSDRLGW

-3587 GIGGRAEFAFANPSY
+3587 GIGGRAEFTFANPSY